1 MIDRSGSVLGRLLA
15 LMVKA
20 VILIVLVN
28 GALKGAHM
36 FMAHPALQAATVT
49 RTAFELQ
56 QIAAVIEGEELLTG
70 TYPTDFTQ
78 FMRDNFDRK
87 SGGDTT
93 TDPWGNSY
101 RFENKEREFVVYS
114 AGPDGVPRN
123 VDDLSITRVKP
134 RWRHTGTRRM

>member
-20 VILIVLVN
+20 VILIILLN
-28 GALKGAHM
+28 GALKAARM
-36 FMAHPALQAATVT
+36 FMVHPAVQAATVT

-93 TDPWGNSY
+93 TDPWGSPY
-101 RFENKEREFVVYS
+101 RFENKEREYVVSS
-114 AGPDGVPRN
+114 AGPDGVLHTT
-123 VDDLSITRVKP
+123 DDLYIKRVKP
-134 RWRHTGTRRM
+134 RWRHTGVLRM